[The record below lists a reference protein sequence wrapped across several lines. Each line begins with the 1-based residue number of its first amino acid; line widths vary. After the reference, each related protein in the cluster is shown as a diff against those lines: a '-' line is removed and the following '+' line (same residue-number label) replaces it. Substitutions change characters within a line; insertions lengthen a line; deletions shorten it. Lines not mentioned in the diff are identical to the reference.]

1 MKQQNG
7 WQTDAASAQEK
18 VSEVLRLNDEQ
29 LQAALRAVA
38 QASGMNERR
47 TNALTRD
54 PDAIRRKL
62 SSIRTEDLQKM
73 LAQISPEQMAALTD
87 QLKHLKNQEQ

>member
-47 TNALTRD
+47 ANALTRD

>member
-18 VSEVLRLNDEQ
+18 VAEVLRLNDEQ

-38 QASGMNERR
+38 QASGLNERR

-54 PDAIRRKL
+54 PEVIRRKL
-62 SSIRTEDLQKM
+62 SSIRAEDLQKM
-73 LAQISPEQMAALTD
+73 LAQISPEQMAALTE
-87 QLKHLKNQEQ
+87 QMQHLKNKEQ